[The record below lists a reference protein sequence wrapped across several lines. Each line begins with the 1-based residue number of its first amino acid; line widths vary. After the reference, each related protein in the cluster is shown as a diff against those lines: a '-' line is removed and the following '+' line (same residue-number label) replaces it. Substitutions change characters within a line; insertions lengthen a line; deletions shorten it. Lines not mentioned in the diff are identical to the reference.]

1 MIEPRQELT
10 QWAQRLVGERVD
22 AAGAAIARFCERPG
36 SSKRLH
42 RTRKDLARLLAAL
55 DDLSLLAG
63 VSPEFSQRV
72 RRVHRRAG
80 KVRNADVLLERV
92 ESYCEGAHGEERE
105 QLQALRKRLRKRA
118 KKRRRKLTAELQR

>member
-1 MIEPRQELT
+1 MIEQRHELT
-10 QWAQRLVGERVD
+10 QWAQRLIGERVD
-22 AAGAAIARFCERPG
+22 AASAAIAAFCAKPK
-36 SSKRLH
+36 SAKRLH

-63 VSPEFSQRV
+63 VSDEFSERV

-92 ESYCEGAHGEERE
+92 ERYCEDSRGEERE
-105 QLQALRKRLRKRA
+105 QLRMLRKRLRKRA
-118 KKRRRKLTAELQR
+118 KKMRRRLTAELQR

>member
-1 MIEPRQELT
+1 MIDRREELT
-10 QWAQRLVGERVD
+10 QWAQQIIGERVD
-22 AAGAAIARFCERPG
+22 AAGATISAFCAKPM
-36 SSKRLH
+36 SAKRLH

-63 VSPEFSQRV
+63 VSDEFSTRV

-92 ESYCEGAHGEERE
+92 EVYYEHSQGEERE
-105 QLQALRKRLRKRA
+105 QLRALRKHLRKRA
-118 KKRRRKLTAELQR
+118 KKMRRKLTAELQR